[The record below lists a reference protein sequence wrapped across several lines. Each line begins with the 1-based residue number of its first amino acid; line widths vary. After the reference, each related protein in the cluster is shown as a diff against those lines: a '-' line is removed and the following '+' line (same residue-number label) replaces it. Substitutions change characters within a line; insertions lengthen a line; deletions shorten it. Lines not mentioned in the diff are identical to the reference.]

1 MHRAGAHLTPAVLV
15 IPSIDVRGGR
25 VVRLVHGDFA
35 RETVFSDD
43 PVAVVRSFAAAGA
56 RRVHVVDLDGAR
68 GGGDAASAQAA
79 SAAVA
84 ALAELGVQVQLGGG
98 VRDLAAAQRWFDAGA
113 SFVVIGTLALN
124 DPSGAEALCT
134 AFPGCVFLALDV
146 RDGKA
151 QAQGWTRAGG
161 DALALLDSWAAWPAA
176 GVVFTAIERDGA
188 LQGPSTEALGAVCRR
203 FGRPVIASGGIT
215 TIDDVDA
222 CETVGAAGVI
232 VGRALH
238 AGLFDLGAALARY
251 PADTPA

>member
-1 MHRAGAHLTPAVLV
+1 VQRAGALLTRAVLV

-25 VVRLVHGDFA
+25 VVRLLHGDFA

-56 RRVHVVDLDGAR
+56 GRVHVVDLDGAR
-68 GGGDAASAQAA
+68 GGGDAASARAA
-79 SAAVA
+79 GAAVR
-84 ALAELGVQVQLGGG
+84 ALAELGVEVQVGGG
-98 VRDLAAAQRWFDAGA
+98 VRDLSAAQRWFDAGA
-113 SFVVIGTLALN
+113 SFVVIGTLALS
-124 DPSGAEALCT
+124 DPGGGEALCR

-146 RDGKA
+146 RDGRA
-151 QAQGWTRAGG
+151 QAQGWTRPGG

-188 LQGPSTEALGAVCRR
+188 LEGPSTAALAEVCRR

-222 CETVGAAGVI
+222 CEGAGAAGVI

>member
-1 MHRAGAHLTPAVLV
+1 VQPAGAHLTRAVLV

-25 VVRLVHGDFA
+25 VVRLLHGDFA

-56 RRVHVVDLDGAR
+56 GRVHVVDLDGAR
-68 GGGDAASAQAA
+68 GGGEAASARAA
-79 SAAVA
+79 GAAVR
-84 ALAELGVQVQLGGG
+84 ALAELGVEVQVGGG
-98 VRDLAAAQRWFDAGA
+98 VRDLSAAQRWFDAGA
-113 SFVVIGTLALN
+113 SFVVIGTLALS
-124 DPSGAEALCT
+124 DPGGGEALCR

-146 RDGKA
+146 RDGRA
-151 QAQGWTRAGG
+151 QAQGWTRPGG

-188 LQGPSTEALGAVCRR
+188 LEGPSTAALAEVCRR

-222 CETVGAAGVI
+222 CEGAGAAGVI